1 MVATASDLSTI
12 WRGDAAY
19 EAARRA
25 TCRNQHLPDRF
36 PALIVQA
43 LCDADV
49 AAAVRLAKQQGFAI
63 SMCSGGHSW
72 SCNHVREGGM
82 LIDLSRLDAVEIDA
96 DAMVAKVGPGVRG
109 NALDALLE
117 TQGLFFPVGHCYGVG
132 LGGYLLQ
139 GGFGWC
145 SRVLGMACESVLGI
159 DYVDADGTLRHAS
172 EHENAEVLWAA
183 RGSGPGF
190 FGVVVRFHLRLVR
203 RPPVIG
209 GALAF
214 YPGARFGAIIRWAQ
228 SVGSQVPASVELMFV
243 FSRDAAGE
251 AGVMMIAAVFAET
264 EADAM
269 RDLAFLD
276 ARPDG
281 ALEFKPF
288 KPNSLAVL
296 TEMTM
301 SHYPEG
307 HNHIVDNLWTHA
319 SGDALLP
326 ALSHILDDAPAVPCH
341 FIWMNWSPKR
351 RRPDMAFS
359 LEDETYIAIYGIWQ
373 DPAHENRVA
382 TWVEQGIARLQPF
395 STGIQLADE
404 NLARRAAPFMAPEN
418 HARLEALRV
427 RHDPDARFHTYA
439 HAGAGR

>member
-1 MVATASDLSTI
+1 MVSDVTML
-12 WRGDAAY
+12 WRHDSGY
-19 EAARRA
+19 EPARRA
-25 TCRNQHLPDRF
+25 TCRNHHLPDRF
-36 PALIVQA
+36 PAVIVQA
-43 LCDADV
+43 SCAEHVID
-49 AAAVRLAKQQGFAI
+49 AVRHAHQSGFAV

-72 SCNHVREGGM
+72 SCNHVREGSM
-82 LIDLSRLDAVEIDA
+82 LIDLSRLNAVEIDA
-96 DAMVAKVGPGVRG
+96 GAMIAQVGPGVRG

-117 TQGLFFPVGHCYGVG
+117 PQGLFFPVGHCHGVG

-145 SRVLGMACESVLGI
+145 SRVLGMACESVVGI

-172 EHENAEVLWAA
+172 EHENADVLWAA
-183 RGSGPGF
+183 RGAGPGF

-214 YPGARFGAIIRWAQ
+214 YPGAQFGAIIRWAQ
-228 SVGSQVPASVELMFV
+228 SIGMEVPASVELMFV

-251 AGVMMIAAVFAET
+251 AGVMLIAAVFAET
-264 EADAM
+264 EAHAL

-276 ARPDG
+276 ARPPG
-281 ALEFKPF
+281 ELEFKPF

-307 HNHIVDNLWTHA
+307 HHHIVDNLWTHA
-319 SGDALLP
+319 SGDELLP
-326 ALSHILDDAPAVPCH
+326 ALSHILDNAPPAPCH

-351 RRPDMAFS
+351 QRPDMAFS
-359 LEDETYIAIYGIWQ
+359 LEDETYIAMYGIWQ
-373 DPAHENRVA
+373 DPAHEARVA
-382 TWVEQGIARLQPF
+382 AWVEQGIAHLQPH

-404 NLARRAAPFMAPEN
+404 NLARRSAQFMAPQN
-418 HARLEALRV
+418 HARLEALRAQN
-427 RHDPDARFHTYA
+427 DPDGRFHTYA
-439 HAGAGR
+439 NARAEH